1 MKRFLK
7 VTAVFFAFLLCL
19 CLTACNED
27 AVQQIENALV
37 PAVEQALV
45 NELES
50 ALSIGQQAE
59 EEDALEEADLPV
71 EDSETDVAEP
81 EDEET
86 DGVVY
91 GNDYSTPEEVAAYLN
106 EFHEL
111 PPNYITKSEAMDMG
125 WESSEGNLYEVT
137 GGLSIGG
144 DYFSNYQKAL
154 PTAHGRKYYE
164 CDVNY
169 YGGYRGA
176 ERLVYSNDG
185 LIYYTGDHYNTFT
198 LLYGEE

>member
-1 MKRFLK
+1 MRRITKAF
-7 VTAVFFAFLLCL
+7 AVFFAVLLVF
-19 CLTACNED
+19 CLTACDD
-27 AVQQIENALV
+27 AVEQIGNAIA
-37 PAVEQALV
+37 PAVEQALID
-45 NELES
+45 ELES
-50 ALSIGQQAE
+50 AVSPDEKEEDTQYTDVGLPWEEDQDSGGNE
-59 EEDALEEADLPV
+59 EEE
-71 EDSETDVAEP
+71 SS
-81 EDEET
+81 
-86 DGVVY
+86 GIVY
-91 GNDYSTPEEVAAYLN
+91 GNDYSTPEDVAAYLN

-111 PPNYITKSEAMDMG
+111 PPNYVTKDEAMDMG

-144 DYFSNYQKAL
+144 DYYSNYQRTL
-154 PTAHGRKYYE
+154 PTARGRKYYE

-185 LIYYTGDHYNTFT
+185 LIYYTADHYNSFT